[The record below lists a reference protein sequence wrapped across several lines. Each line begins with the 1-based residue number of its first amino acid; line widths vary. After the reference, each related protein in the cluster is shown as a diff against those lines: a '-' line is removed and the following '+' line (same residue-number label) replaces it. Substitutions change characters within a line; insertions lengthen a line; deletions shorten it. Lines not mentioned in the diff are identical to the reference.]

1 MKRSSLLVIK
11 AVVIIAAVFS
21 VDRLVKRWCMLTL
34 RPISSLDVWPNV
46 LSFTY
51 AQNTGAAFSLFAGQR
66 TLLTVLPIAVFL
78 LLVWIY
84 LKRIFAHPLTDLAF
98 PLIMGGA
105 LGNLYDRILYGY
117 VVDFIEIRLFR
128 FAIFNVADCAISIG
142 SALLILYLVL
152 NWKTL
157 NESEQPCDTEGNPA

>member
-1 MKRSSLLVIK
+1 MKRSTFLITK
-11 AVVIIAAVFS
+11 AVVIIASVFAL
-21 VDRLVKRWCMLTL
+21 DRLVKHWCISTL
-34 RPISSLDVWPNV
+34 RPIGSLAVWPNV

-51 AQNTGAAFSLFAGQR
+51 AQNTGAAFSMLSGKR
-66 TLLTVLPIAVFL
+66 TLLTVLPIAAFC
-78 LLVWIY
+78 LLVWLY
-84 LKRIFAHPLTDLAF
+84 LKRVFAHPLTDLAF

-105 LGNLYDRILYGY
+105 IGNLYDRILYGY

-152 NWKTL
+152 NWRAL
-157 NESEQPCDTEGNPA
+157 NESDPLNNTEGGQT